1 MYLLV
6 LKTSFRKC
14 CLLTFIGEI
23 EMEGKLKKEQNC
35 HYSLLPENRIIVLAL
50 LIYV

>member
-1 MYLLV
+1 MLPADIV
-6 LKTSFRKC
+6 
-14 CLLTFIGEI
+14 TFIGEI
-23 EMEGKLKKEQNC
+23 EIEGEFKKEQNC